1 MRVQFPKGQAM
12 EGVNVADVPVSDEKT
27 TTEVENKKEV
37 EEKEE
42 KKKDVEKA
50 GNGVDQ
56 SEPHTP
62 VSAVSAVHSTQPT
75 TPSTTGERKENVP
88 TKDEKKKEKE
98 KEKEKGKENTSVKEE
113 ASIAAKPKAAAAS
126 RAPAAIPVVPVVPVP
141 IPVQQKVL
149 TPEKTAAAT
158 PAASDSTKKEEEA
171 NKQDALAAV
180 EDAKTE
186 AAPAGSAPASAPA
199 PAPTPAAPKSWAEL
213 LRKDAPPASTA
224 AGSGSVAGTVTPA
237 TTTTGVI
244 GTSPAATAGPAKAS
258 SMRDVIASITG
269 TEIAASKRLAF
280 LEPRGLVNTGNMC
293 YMNSVLQVLAF
304 CPPFFTFLDRVG
316 AQAVHNIGGEF
327 PLIDAMIMFLKE
339 FRILETGTTTEQ
351 LRAKLK
357 TSQLEQYGDSFTPE
371 YVYEVIRVLPR
382 FRDMRQG
389 HQQDAQ
395 EFLGFLLEELHEEC
409 ALALKQAGAMQQN
422 VAQQNGVEE
431 DESPAQTQNDG
442 WMEVG
447 HKQRAAV
454 TRSSGETSGETPIT
468 RIFGGKLRSEF
479 RVPGNKISV
488 TLEPYQSLQLDIG
501 SPQVN
506 TIVDALKN
514 LTTPETM
521 HGDFTTAKGTKSSA
535 TKQVFI
541 ESLPPVLILH
551 LKRFQYDAT
560 THGTQK
566 IWKKIG
572 YPLDLEL
579 PPEVLAP
586 QRRNALSPP
595 PRYRLI
601 GVIYHHGKNA
611 SGGHYTVDVRRQD
624 GREWIRIDDTVIR
637 RVRPEDVAG
646 GHISEEDSRALAAAL
661 EKQKASPAAAAAGLS
676 ARSNNIYDSIDGYD
690 SDDNDDS
697 EHGWK
702 EVNNTSSSGGKKSM
716 AAVASGSATPS
727 AATTSGARYTPSSS
741 VKDNRVAYLLIYDK
755 VLGGAV

>member
-1 MRVQFPKGQAM
+1 GCRGIEEEEVAEVQPA
-12 EGVNVADVPVSDEKT
+12 
-27 TTEVENKKEV
+27 KE
-37 EEKEE
+37 EEKETE
-42 KKKDVEKA
+42 KEKEKTA
-50 GNGVDQ
+50 AAATAATATIAAPTGVTPVP
-56 SEPHTP
+56 SEPDTP
-62 VSAVSAVHSTQPT
+62 VSATSAVHSTQSI
-75 TPSTTGERKENVP
+75 TPSTASSKREKPGKDKE
-88 TKDEKKKEKE
+88 KDKKESVVTEAVPAPASAPAPAPAPTATTETKE
-98 KEKEKGKENTSVKEE
+98 KQKDADIT
-113 ASIAAKPKAAAAS
+113 AKPKSTSS
-126 RAPAAIPVVPVVPVP
+126 RAAIPVVPVVP
-141 IPVQQKVL
+141 IPVQRP
-149 TPEKTAAAT
+149 TSPEKSAACAAA
-158 PAASDSTKKEEEA
+158 AAEKKEEAEEER
-171 NKQDALAAV
+171 KPTT
-180 EDAKTE
+180 DAKQQPQPQPQPQPSE
-186 AAPAGSAPASAPA
+186 PA
-199 PAPTPAAPKSWAEL
+199 PATEETKPVTAQAPSAAPSVAPPARAAAAPKSWAEL
-213 LRKDAPPASTA
+213 VRKNASSA
-224 AGSGSVAGTVTPA
+224 AATTNSANVAGTAA
-237 TTTTGVI
+237 TAIPGAI
-244 GTSPAATAGPAKAS
+244 SSPAAIAGPGGAKSS
-258 SMRDVIASITG
+258 SMRDVLASVTG
-269 TEIAASKRLAF
+269 TEAAVSKQVAF

-293 YMNSVLQVLAF
+293 YMNSVLQILAF

-316 AQAVHNIGGEF
+316 AQAAHTIGGEF

-357 TSQLEQYGDSFTPE
+357 TSQFEQYGDSFTPE
-371 YVYEVIRVLPR
+371 YVYEVIRRLPR

-409 ALALKQAGAMQQN
+409 ALALKQAGAVQQN
-422 VAQQNGVEE
+422 VHQPNGTDE
-431 DESPAQTQNDG
+431 DESQQQQTQNDG
-442 WMEVG
+442 WMQVG

-454 TRSSGETSGETPIT
+454 TRSSGETSGETAIT
-468 RIFGGKLRSEF
+468 RIYGGKLRSEF

-541 ESLPPVLILH
+541 ESLPSVLILH

-579 PPEVLAP
+579 PLEVLAP
-586 QRRNALSPP
+586 QRRNTLTPP
-595 PRYRLI
+595 PKYRLI

-611 SGGHYTVDVRRQD
+611 GGGHYTVDVRRQD

-646 GHISEEDSRALAAAL
+646 ASGSDEDSKALAAAL
-661 EKQKASPAAAAAGLS
+661 EKQKTSS
-676 ARSNNIYDSIDGYD
+676 SKSNNIFESFGGDE
-690 SDDNDDS
+690 SDDNNDS
-697 EHGWK
+697 EHGWSQ
-702 EVNNTSSSGGKKSM
+702 VNGTGSSGAKKS
-716 AAVASGSATPS
+716 AA
-727 AATTSGARYTPSSS
+727 AAA
-741 VKDNRVAYLLIYDK
+741 A
-755 VLGGAV
+755 AA